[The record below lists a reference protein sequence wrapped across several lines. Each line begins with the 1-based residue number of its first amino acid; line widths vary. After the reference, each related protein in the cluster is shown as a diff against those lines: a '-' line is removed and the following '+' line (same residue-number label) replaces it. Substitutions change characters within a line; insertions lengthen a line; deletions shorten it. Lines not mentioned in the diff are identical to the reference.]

1 MHRSGEK
8 GKLPYCSESIGGSNR
23 WGLPTYPNPGSIG
36 RRLPIRW
43 VEMGSSKWREASV
56 RDLRTHLRRHGRNT
70 KLYLE
75 KAEMVAEAERIDRL
89 NKATAQW
96 NAEDVEAWL
105 VGLGADPALFQ
116 QYEIQGKDLQTLQE
130 KEIRSMVTRS
140 NTPEMVNKVVEEWK
154 ELKRRDDQASTPKN
168 VQSHEKK
175 GKKKALLVGC
185 LYRGTR
191 SQLQGCVNDNKY
203 IQYML
208 VQRYEYHPSNIMM
221 LNDHQQDPQYLPTK
235 RNILNACTWLL
246 RDSQPGDRLFFQFS
260 GHGSKER
267 DYSGAE
273 LDGYNETILPIDFKR
288 AGMISDDTLHD
299 YLVKPLRKGV
309 ALHALA
315 DSCHSGTVL
324 DLPYITE
331 PDHNNFF
338 MWKYAAARYK
348 AGGGGDAVLFSSSR
362 DNQTS
367 ADTSSF
373 TGGIA
378 ATGAMTYC
386 FIKAVESKKANTYG
400 ELLVSMYSTL
410 RRAAAGQQMAPS
422 QGGFGMFSFLL
433 SGGMGGQAFNQ
444 CPQMSS
450 TEMFDLMK
458 RLQL

>member
-1 MHRSGEK
+1 M
-8 GKLPYCSESIGGSNR
+8 
-23 WGLPTYPNPGSIG
+23 
-36 RRLPIRW
+36 
-43 VEMGSSKWREASV
+43 
-56 RDLRTHLRRHGRNT
+56 RDLRTHLRLHGRNT
-70 KLYLE
+70 KLFLE

-89 NKATAQW
+89 KEGTAQW
-96 NAEDVEAWL
+96 NAEDVVAWL
-105 VGLGADPALFQ
+105 VGMDVDPTVFQ
-116 QYEIQGKDLQTLQE
+116 TYEIQGKDLQTLQE
-130 KEIRSMVTRS
+130 KEIRSMVARS
-140 NTPEMVNKVVEEWK
+140 NTPEKVDMVVEAWK
-154 ELKRRDDQASTPKN
+154 ALKEKDVLDSTPKN
-168 VQSHEKK
+168 VQSQQNK

-191 SQLQGCVNDNKY
+191 NQLQGCVNDNKY

-208 VQRYEYHPSNIMM
+208 IQRYEYHPSNIMM
-221 LNDHQQDPQYLPTK
+221 LNDYQQDPRYLPT
-235 RNILNACTWLL
+235 RSNILNACTWLL
-246 RDSQPGDRLFFQFS
+246 RDSKPDDRLFFQFS

-309 ALHALA
+309 VLHAVA

-331 PDHNNFF
+331 PDYNNFF

-386 FIKAVESKKANTYG
+386 FIKAVESKNANTYG

-422 QGGFGMFSFLL
+422 AGGFGMFSFLL

-450 TEMFDLMK
+450 TEMFDLK
-458 RLQL
+458 KPLKL